1 MRRGKAMK
9 TRSVMLSVICATAAV
24 GVMIWL
30 AVEHQA
36 GLRLRQENTA
46 LRQQLDLLAGV
57 LAENERLS
65 NLVAQAGSSQSLP
78 DERLTELLR
87 LRGEVGVLR
96 QQSKELE
103 TLRNGNREAHTALT
117 SSITPQSAGQAAAV
131 ATADYWPR
139 DSWSFAGYA
148 SPDASLQSF
157 LWAASKGDVK
167 TLQGGITGE
176 IEKMVAKDLEG
187 KSDSEA
193 SAKAMAE
200 LAPLKSVLV
209 LNREVQADDRVVLTT
224 VFEDA
229 NRTETNKTLM
239 KKIGNDWKFSGSP

>member
-1 MRRGKAMK
+1 
-9 TRSVMLSVICATAAV
+9 MLSVIYATAAA

-36 GLRLRQENTA
+36 GLRLGQDNRA
-46 LRQQLDLLAGV
+46 LRQQLGQLAGLV
-57 LAENERLS
+57 AENERLS
-65 NLVAQAGSSQSLP
+65 NLVAQASGPQSLP
-78 DERLTELLR
+78 DERLKELLR

-103 TLRNGNREAHTALT
+103 TLRNENRQARAALE
-117 SSITPQSAGQAAAV
+117 SGLNAQSAGQAAAA

-209 LNREVQADDRVVLTT
+209 LNREVQADDTVVLTT
-224 VFEDA
+224 VFEGA
-229 NRTETNKTLM
+229 NHTETNKTLM